1 LTTADRRA
9 LIEKNNSDITL
20 GRQSELLGFSRSSL
34 YYQPVIDP
42 NEILIKEAID
52 RIYTNYPF
60 LGSRKIR
67 FALQDYD
74 RIFIGRDQVRRLM
87 REMGIEAIYPEPK
100 NLSEPHPQHQKFPYL
115 LTNLNIVRPNQVWG
129 SDITYI
135 KIVGGWAYLIA
146 ILDWF
151 SRYVVAWT
159 LAPTLEKEF
168 VFQTYERAL
177 KIAVPEYSNS
187 DQGSQYTVKEL
198 IDLLLSKKIKI
209 SMDGRGRC
217 MDNIFTERL
226 WRTVKYENV
235 YPMKYESFQEA
246 EDGLKRYFD
255 FYNHERRH
263 QALGYRVP
271 AEIYLPQPIEKTDKT
286 EKNEALRCRQ
296 TNEKLRCD
304 ILIPAKNSFQI
315 TDSNILFKT

>member
-1 LTTADRRA
+1 MTTADRRA
-9 LIEKNNSDITL
+9 LIDKNHPDITL

-52 RIYTNYPF
+52 RIYTDYPF
-60 LGSRKIR
+60 LGSRKMR
-67 FALQDYD
+67 FALRDYD
-74 RIFIGRDQVRRLM
+74 KIFIGRDQARRLM

-115 LTNLNIVRPNQVWG
+115 LANLKIVRPNQVWG

-146 ILDWF
+146 IMDWF

-177 KIAVPEYSNS
+177 KIAIPEYANS
-187 DQGSQYTVKEL
+187 DQGSQYTAKEL
-198 IDLLLSKKIKI
+198 IDLLLSEEIKI

-263 QALGYRVP
+263 QALGYRRP
-271 AEIYLPQPIEKTDKT
+271 AEIYSPQPIEKTDEA
-286 EKNEALRCRQ
+286 EKNKALRRSPAD
-296 TNEKLRCD
+296 EKLKYD
-304 ILIPAKNSFQI
+304 IRMPAKNSFQTI
-315 TDSNILFKT
+315 DSNSLLKI

>member
-1 LTTADRRA
+1 LTTDAKRTLVD
-9 LIEKNNSDITL
+9 KNHHDISL
-20 GRQSELLGFSRSSL
+20 GRQAELLGFSRSSL
-34 YYQPVIDP
+34 YYQPIIDP

-52 RIYTNYPF
+52 RIYTEYPF
-60 LGSRKIR
+60 MGSRRMR
-67 FALQDYD
+67 FALQDYEK
-74 RIFIGRDQVRRLM
+74 IFIGRDQTRRLM

-100 NLSEPHPQHQKFPYL
+100 NLSEPHPQHRKFPYL

-187 DQGSQYTVKEL
+187 DQGSQYTAEEL
-198 IDLLLSKKIKI
+198 IELLLGEKIKI

-217 MDNIFTERL
+217 LDNIFTERL

-246 EDGLKRYFD
+246 ENGLKRYFD
-255 FYNHERRH
+255 FYNNERRH
-263 QALGYRVP
+263 QSLGYRRP
-271 AEIYLPQPIEKTDKT
+271 AEVYFQKQSAKTDEVK
-286 EKNEALRCRQ
+286 KNEALRCPQ
-296 TNEKLRCD
+296 TNVKSRYG
-304 ILIPAKNSFQI
+304 ILIPAQNSFQI

>member
-1 LTTADRRA
+1 LTTAAKRSLAD
-9 LIEKNNSDITL
+9 KNHPAISL
-20 GRQSELLGFSRSSL
+20 GRQAKLLGLSRSGL
-34 YYQPVIDP
+34 YYQPTIDP

-60 LGSRKIR
+60 LGSRKMR
-67 FALQDYD
+67 FALRDYD
-74 RIFIGRDQVRRLM
+74 KIFIGRDQVRRLM

-100 NLSEPHPQHQKFPYL
+100 NLSEPHPQHRKFPYL
-115 LTNLNIVRPNQVWG
+115 LANLNIVRPNQVWG

-177 KIAVPEYSNS
+177 KIAAPEYSNS
-187 DQGSQYTVKEL
+187 DQGSQYTAEEL
-198 IDLLLSKKIKI
+198 IALLLGEKIKI

-235 YPMKYESFQEA
+235 YPMKYESFAEA
-246 EDGLKRYFD
+246 KNGLGKYFD
-255 FYNHERRH
+255 FYNNERRH
-263 QALGYRVP
+263 QALGYRRP
-271 AEIYLPQPIEKTDKT
+271 AEIYFPRKTN
-286 EKNEALRCRQ
+286 EAGKNEALRCPQ
-296 TNEKLRCD
+296 TNEKSKYD
-304 ILIPAKNSFQI
+304 ILIPAQNNFQI
-315 TDSNILFKT
+315 TDLNILFKK